1 MQQLKR
7 EVGSESP
14 YERHVN
20 PQWVRLLEVIGLDVE
35 YVTCRGTELFT
46 ADGRRIL
53 DFNSGYCVH
62 NVGHNHPRV
71 VQALRDELDRNGPA
85 MLQGHVP
92 ELAGELAARLCARA
106 GGRANKVFFASSGS
120 EGVEAAIKFARA
132 HTRRAGLLAASGAFH
147 GLTCGALS
155 LMDNAFWRDGF
166 GPLLADATSVPFGDL
181 DALGAALSTK
191 RYAIFVVEP
200 IQAEAGVQV
209 PSREYLQGAQALC
222 RRTGTLFVVDEVQTG
237 FYRTGSFLAAQ
248 HFGLEPD
255 MVVLAK
261 ALSGGLVPVGAV
273 LMSDPIY
280 ESVYTSFKRAIVH
293 TSTYSENALAM
304 RAGLA
309 TMDVLED
316 EALGARAARLGDWLR
331 AELRSRLAGFA
342 MVREVRGLG
351 MLSAIEFGPPR
362 SLRLRIPFEAFRR
375 VHPAMFGQVL
385 VMHLFKD
392 RGIFSQI
399 CGNHFMS
406 LKVAPA
412 LVVTESQLGE
422 YLDAVE
428 SVVAAMEGSL
438 RFWNEALGMA
448 GRVLH
453 VV

>member
-1 MQQLKR
+1 MQQLKQI
-7 EVGSESP
+7 VGDDSL
-14 YERHVN
+14 YENHVN
-20 PQWVRLLEVIGLDVE
+20 PQWVRLLEVLGLDVRYE
-35 YVTCRGTELFT
+35 TCRGAELFT

-71 VQALRDELDRNGPA
+71 VQALREELDRSGPA

-92 ELAGELAARLCARA
+92 ELAGELAARLCGCA
-106 GGRANKVFFASSGS
+106 GGRLTKVFFASSGS

-132 HTRRAGLLAASGAFH
+132 TTRRAGLLAASGAFH

-155 LMDNAFWRDGF
+155 LMDNTFWRDGF
-166 GPLLADATSVPFGDL
+166 GPLLADASTVPFGDT
-181 DALGAALSTK
+181 DALAAALSTK
-191 RYAIFVVEP
+191 QYAMFVVEP
-200 IQAEAGVQV
+200 IQAEAGVQI
-209 PSREYLQGAQALC
+209 PSREYLQAAQALC

-237 FYRTGSFLAAQ
+237 FYRTGPFLASH

-261 ALSGGLVPVGAV
+261 ALSGGLVPVSAL
-273 LMSDPIY
+273 LMSDAVY
-280 ESVYTSFKRAIVH
+280 DSVYTSFRRSIVH
-293 TSTYSENALAM
+293 TSTYSENTLAM

-331 AELRSRLAGFA
+331 GELRSRLARFA
-342 MVREVRGLG
+342 MVRDVRGVGL
-351 MLSAIEFGPPR
+351 LSGIEFGAPR
-362 SLRLRIPFEAFRR
+362 SLRMRIPFGAFSRI
-375 VHPAMFGQVL
+375 HPAMFGQVL

-392 RGIFSQI
+392 TGIFSQI
-399 CGNHFMS
+399 CGNHFMV
-406 LKVAPA
+406 LKVAPP

-428 SVVAAMEGSL
+428 TVVGAMHGSL
-438 RFWNEALGMA
+438 RYWNEALGMA

-453 VV
+453 VI

>member
-7 EVGSESP
+7 VVGCEP
-14 YERHVN
+14 LYERHVN
-20 PQWVRLLEVIGLDVE
+20 PQWVRLLEVLGLDVE
-35 YVTCRGTELFT
+35 YVTCRGAELLT
-46 ADGRRIL
+46 SDGRRIL

-71 VQALRDELDRNGPA
+71 VQALRDELDRSGPA

-92 ELAGELAARLCARA
+92 ELAGALAAGLIDRA
-106 GGRANKVFFASSGS
+106 GGRTSKAFFASSGS

-132 HTRRAGLLAASGAFH
+132 HTRRPGLLAARGAFH

-155 LMDNAFWRDGF
+155 LMDDAFWRDGF

-181 DALGAALSTK
+181 DALGAALATK
-191 RYAIFVVEP
+191 RYAMFIVEP
-200 IQAEAGVQV
+200 IQAEAGVRV

-237 FYRTGSFLAAQ
+237 LYRTGSFLAAQ

-309 TMDVLED
+309 TLDVLED
-316 EALGARAARLGDWLR
+316 EALGPRAARLGEWLR
-331 AELRSRLAGFA
+331 GELRTRLARFA
-342 MVREVRGLG
+342 MVRDVRGLG

-362 SLRLRIPFEAFRR
+362 SLRQRIPFEAFRR

-392 RGIFSQI
+392 AGIFSQI
-399 CGNHFMS
+399 CGNHFMT
-406 LKVAPA
+406 LKVAPP
-412 LVVTESQLGE
+412 LVVTESQIGK

-428 SVVAAMEGSL
+428 SVVGAMEGSL

-448 GRVLH
+448 RRVLH
-453 VV
+453 VI